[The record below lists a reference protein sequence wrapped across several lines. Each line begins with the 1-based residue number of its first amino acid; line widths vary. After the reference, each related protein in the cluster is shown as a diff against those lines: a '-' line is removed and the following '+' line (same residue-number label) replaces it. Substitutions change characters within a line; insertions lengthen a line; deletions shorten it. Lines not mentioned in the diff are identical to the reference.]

1 MIQQPELGKKIA
13 DCRKAKGLTQEEL
26 AENCNIN
33 VRTLQRIESEEVT
46 PRAYNVKLIFE
57 ALEIDYDNSLNSSDV
72 GFKDLFY
79 RRLEQFKIWF
89 IDLFN
94 LKTNTMKKISILTT
108 MLAAVAFGIFAIS
121 TKVKANN
128 AGNNEKVNISVETF
142 SNSDLR
148 FYDFSCHGCME
159 KKGLIIGRDISFT
172 LAGVKVKNI
181 RLIAIDKETREFDAL
196 FVEGKFLE
204 RKVTAK
210 YPKEWLIDG
219 SLQFSADMI
228 DETDS
233 QIILRGNA
241 KLYDLNDIDNP
252 EDDESIE
259 TDEIIIS
266 LID

>member
-1 MIQQPELGKKIA
+1 MIQQPELGKRIA

-26 AENCNIN
+26 AIECNLD
-33 VRTLQRIESEEVT
+33 VRTLQRIESAKVM
-46 PRAYNVKLIFE
+46 PRTYNVKLIFE
-57 ALEIDYDNSLNSSDV
+57 ALEINYDNSLDSSDMRFRDV
-72 GFKDLFY
+72 FL

-108 MLAAVAFGIFAIS
+108 MVVVIAFGVFAINS
-121 TKVKANN
+121 
-128 AGNNEKVNISVETF
+128 KVNAHNAENKNMEQIATKDF
-142 SNSDLR
+142 SNGELR
-148 FYDFSCHGCME
+148 FYDFSCYGCME

-172 LAGVKVKNI
+172 LVGVRVENI

-204 RKVTAK
+204 RKVTVT
-210 YPKEWLIDG
+210 YPKEWLVDG
-219 SLQFSADMI
+219 SLRYSADMI

-233 QIILRGNA
+233 EIILRGNA
-241 KLYDLNDIDNP
+241 KIYDLNDIDSP

-259 TDEIIIS
+259 TDEIIIT
-266 LID
+266 LTE